1 MWSWFLASYRV
12 SNRNYLSVRFIF
24 RISEAI
30 LMVFGSWYKEPGSKY
45 STPLAFIARTE
56 LLALTGV
63 GWFSSAKKRYRFKTR
78 SSSVAVRNVCSRPFR
93 ARRYRT
99 QFFHLLTGNWFLIN
113 NAGDVACCSNA
124 LFALVNVGSLRINGY
139 YDGFYILMNFC
150 KNATFLPRTREKTI
164 LFFWYF
170 FSVLRKLVATR
181 TSTPFCNLKVNIV
194 VVT

>member
-1 MWSWFLASYRV
+1 
-12 SNRNYLSVRFIF
+12 
-24 RISEAI
+24 
-30 LMVFGSWYKEPGSKY
+30 MVFGSWYKEPGWKY

-78 SSSVAVRNVCSRPFR
+78 PSSVAVRNVCSRPFR
-93 ARRYRT
+93 VRRYRT

-124 LFALVNVGSLRINGY
+124 LFALVNVGSEMMENGMLSAGERRKLRINGY
-139 YDGFYILMNFC
+139 YDGFYIFMNFC

-164 LFFWYF
+164 LTNIQLFFWYF
-170 FSVLRKLVATR
+170 FFVLRKLVATR
-181 TSTPFCNLKVNIV
+181 TCKPFCNLKVNIV
-194 VVT
+194 VVK